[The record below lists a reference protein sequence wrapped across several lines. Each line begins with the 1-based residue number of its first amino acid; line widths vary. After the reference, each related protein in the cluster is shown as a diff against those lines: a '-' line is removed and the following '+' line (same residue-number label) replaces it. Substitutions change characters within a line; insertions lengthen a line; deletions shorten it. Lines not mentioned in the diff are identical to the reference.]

1 MKRRTGVRAKVTSAV
16 LAAVACLGLEI
27 KVEQAADTLDIYFV
41 NVGRAAGAN
50 ATVLVS
56 PSGESAMLDAGL
68 PMQAPRV
75 LELFKLAGIRQ
86 VDYLVNTHFHADHF
100 GGTSRLA
107 EQFPIIHFVDHG
119 ETVERGKSD
128 EWWVA
133 RRTGAQPGMGA
144 RYDALYETYLTEVKN
159 GHRMAVKAGDTI
171 PIKGITMKVVCAG
184 GKTIAEPLPG
194 AGQPNPACDGAERR
208 GVDDAEDAQS
218 IGVLVTFGAFRFVYL
233 GDLTWNESLDLFC
246 PRNMVGTVD
255 AYLITH
261 HAQSYDAT
269 MGAYYFGLSAAPKAE
284 VHGLRPRVAILSL
297 GSMGHRLGNSK
308 AMETVLSS
316 PDFEDLWQ
324 TDLVRAGGESKH
336 NAPEAF
342 IASITEE
349 PKSPLLYIK
358 LSARADGSFTVTNS
372 RNGFAKQYP
381 PRTRP

>member
-1 MKRRTGVRAKVTSAV
+1 MTQRSGQWARIGGAA
-16 LAAVACLGLEI
+16 LAAFVCLI
-27 KVEQAADTLDIYFV
+27 ADSVNAADTLDIYFV
-41 NVGRAAGAN
+41 NVGRATGAN
-50 ATVLVS
+50 ATVLVA

-68 PMQAPRV
+68 PNQAPRV
-75 LELFKLAGIRQ
+75 LELFKQAGVKQ
-86 VDYLVNTHFHADHF
+86 LDYLVNTHFHADHF
-100 GGTSRLA
+100 GGTARLA

-133 RRTGAQPGMGA
+133 RRTGAQPGMGQ
-144 RYDALYETYLTEVKN
+144 RYDALYDTYLTAVKNKN
-159 GHRMAVKAGDTI
+159 GHRIGVKAGDTI
-171 PIKGITMKVVCAG
+171 PIKGIEMRVVCAG
-184 GKTIAEPLPG
+184 GKSITEPLPG

-218 IGVLVTFGAFRFVYL
+218 IGVLVTFGAFRFIYL

-246 PRNMVGTVD
+246 PRNKVGTVD

-297 GSMGHRLGNSK
+297 GSMGHRLGNAK
-308 AMETVLSS
+308 AMETVHAS
-316 PDFEDLWQ
+316 PGLEDLWQ

-336 NAPEAF
+336 NAPEPF
-342 IASITEE
+342 IANITEE
-349 PKSPLLYIK
+349 PKPELRYIK
-358 LSARADGSFTVTNS
+358 PSASADGSFTVTNS
-372 RNGFAKQYP
+372 RNGFAKHYP
-381 PRTRP
+381 ARTKP